1 MGSCEDGDAP
11 RAMGASCPVS
21 LCRPVASEP
30 ARPLDEGRYSATP
43 LSISAGG
50 WLRCAIPTAWQ
61 QTSGIG
67 GVSGKNIY
75 SRVGRCR
82 SARLAAEVR
91 VPRQECA
98 ALFVERP
105 SWSRGSGWM
114 RAFPLS
120 RVEQAAARGEEGPRQ
135 VVPSS
140 VLSVAGRRTPGQ
152 GARNLYNAHSRPRA
166 RLFGVTSAWGATDD
180 GRLLAL
186 LLLLPARRSSREL
199 PTHGLLLLLQSTVGV
214 HTSDRV

>member
-11 RAMGASCPVS
+11 RAMGSCPVS

-114 RAFPLS
+114 WRAPFPLS
-120 RVEQAAARGEEGPRQ
+120 RVEQAAIKEDVHGRW
-135 VVPSS
+135 SS
-140 VLSVAGRRTPGQ
+140 PGAGRRTPGQ
-152 GARNLYNAHSRPRA
+152 GARNLYNAPSRPRA

-199 PTHGLLLLLQSTVGV
+199 PTHGLLLRLQARVGV